1 MKIIVTDDV
10 IVSLENVRRVEMK
23 SYSETHSKYGKKY
36 TITNYRLD
44 IDYNDNSSERIDC
57 GEDAKG
63 KAQMI
68 EIFNKIVDIL
78 KND

>member
-1 MKIIVTDDV
+1 MKIIVTDEV
-10 IVSLENVRRVEMK
+10 IVSLENVRRVEQK
-23 SYSETHSKYGKKY
+23 SYSETHSTYGKKY
-36 TITNYRLD
+36 TVTNYRLD
-44 IDYNDNSSERIDC
+44 IDYDDNTSERIDC
-57 GEDAKG
+57 GDNDKG